1 LPARR
6 NSRWFFVQLAVAAVV
21 VVSVGWELAK
31 EWQTFRETPL
41 VVSPRWTFVLA
52 AALVVLATYA
62 LLIETWRR
70 ILTAWGQQLD
80 FANAARIWFVSNLG
94 KYVPGKIW
102 QVGAMGVMAQQQN
115 VAPSAAAGSAIVS
128 TVVNIATGMAV
139 ALIAGWGAIETLS
152 RGHAALGIALIAG
165 ILGSIVL
172 LPTLMPFAVA
182 WLRRI
187 TGREL
192 ALAAFPHRAVYIAV
206 VGNVISWIAYGIGFQ
221 LFVYGVLG
229 SAGGR
234 TSHYVAA
241 YASSYV
247 IGYLAFVVPGGLGVR
262 EAALASTLIAFQ
274 LTTAPQAAV
283 VAVTSRLW
291 LTVLELLPGVVFL
304 ARAPRKPPQ
313 SREAAT

>member
-1 LPARR
+1 LL
-6 NSRWFFVQLAVAAVV
+6 VQLAVAAIVIFGVV
-21 VVSVGWELAK
+21 WELTNQ
-31 EWQTFRETPL
+31 WQQFRETPL
-41 VVSPRWTFVLA
+41 VASPRWPFVLL

-102 QVGAMGVMAQQQN
+102 QVGAMGVMAQQRN
-115 VAPSAAAGSAIVS
+115 VAPAAAAGSAIVS

-139 ALIAGWGAIETLS
+139 ALIAGWRAIDTLS
-152 RGHAALGIALIAG
+152 GGHAALGIALIAG

-182 WLRRI
+182 WLQRI
-187 TGREL
+187 TGREI
-192 ALAAFPHRAVYIAV
+192 ALGAFPHRAIYIAI
-206 VGNVISWIAYGIGFQ
+206 VGNVISWIAYGIAFQ

-229 SAGGR
+229 SAQGSPSR
-234 TSHYVAA
+234 YIAA

-247 IGYLAFVVPGGLGVR
+247 IGYLAFVVPGGIGVR
-262 EAALASTLIAFQ
+262 EGALTAMLIALK

-313 SREAAT
+313 SHEAAT